1 MKVCRVGL
9 LLAAALSLPSGR
21 VRLLATSAG
30 VRAKSCASSWG
41 AKQLDVSVP
50 VPDWLSFHGVL
61 PSLLVD
67 SIVRSLVDT
76 KLQKKSGALGDTAY
90 GSIPFWKTGCHN
102 P

>member
-1 MKVCRVGL
+1 MKVGRVGL

-21 VRLLATSAG
+21 VRLRATSAG

-41 AKQLDVSVP
+41 AKQLDVS